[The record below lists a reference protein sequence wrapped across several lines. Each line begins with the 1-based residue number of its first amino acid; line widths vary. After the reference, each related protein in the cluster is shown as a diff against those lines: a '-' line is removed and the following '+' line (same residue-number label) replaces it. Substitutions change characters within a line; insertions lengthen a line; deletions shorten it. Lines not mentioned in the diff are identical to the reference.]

1 MPLALTPPKGISAVV
16 THNILDV
23 MAVTDRLVILHR
35 GCKAAEVPTKD
46 TNEHEIVSLIMGR
59 GCASK
64 GKGEETFS
72 VRKHATRTV
81 GKDGVRK
88 AGGYDT
94 SSRVRI
100 IVDIRED
107 HNR

>member
-35 GCKAAEVPTKD
+35 GCKAAEVPTRD
-46 TNEHEIVSLIMGR
+46 TNEHIIVSLIMGR

-64 GKGEETFS
+64 GKGKKPSQSGNTLLVPLAKTELEKPVVTTLAAAS
-72 VRKHATRTV
+72 A
-81 GKDGVRK
+81 
-88 AGGYDT
+88 
-94 SSRVRI
+94 SL
-100 IVDIRED
+100 
-107 HNR
+107 